1 MPYDPTLVTWDGDN
15 DPENPRNWPSRKKW
29 IVTVLISLSTF
40 ASNFGIANM
49 APALG
54 LISQDYH
61 MTTSVERGLVIA
73 LYVLAFAVA
82 PLVYAPFSEIFGRK
96 TVLMFGLCLYLAF
109 NTACAFAPSYEVLAV
124 FRFFAGF
131 GASAPLAVGGGLLT
145 DVWPPEQRATAMA
158 VFSLAPQMGPVLGP
172 IMGGWITE
180 LLVAWKDIVY
190 ISSGL
195 IAALLIAFIPFVK
208 ETYGPFILARRAAR
222 RRKEESNPELSTV
235 FERKAETLRIKLVK
249 GMVVPFVL
257 LFREPLLQIL
267 VLYVGVLFAV
277 FYLQKTTIPAVYGTV
292 YKEKPG
298 IASLHYLAIGL
309 GLMIGG
315 VIGGRRTDMEFRRL
329 TVKNMG
335 NAVPEFKLSI
345 MRVFSFF
352 PPVGLMLYSWS
363 ADQALPWAVSDLGLF
378 IYAIGMSA
386 SVISAQAYLVECY
399 ALLAAPALLA
409 SVFVRSTM
417 GFSAP
422 LFGEAMYDAL
432 GLGGGGSMMAGI
444 CFAVGV
450 PTPFLLFR
458 FGPMLRARSTYA
470 NHKHAD

>member
-1 MPYDPTLVTWDGDN
+1 MRSLLTMPLQ
-15 DPENPRNWPSRKKW
+15 W

-158 VFSLAPQMGPVLGP
+158 VFSLVSRVRDHSLLVTDARLQAPQMGPVLGP

-298 IASLHYLAIGL
+298 IASLHYL
-309 GLMIGG
+309 
-315 VIGGRRTDMEFRRL
+315 
-329 TVKNMG
+329 
-335 NAVPEFKLSI
+335 
-345 MRVFSFF
+345 
-352 PPVGLMLYSWS
+352 
-363 ADQALPWAVSDLGLF
+363 
-378 IYAIGMSA
+378 
-386 SVISAQAYLVECY
+386 
-399 ALLAAPALLA
+399 
-409 SVFVRSTM
+409 
-417 GFSAP
+417 
-422 LFGEAMYDAL
+422 
-432 GLGGGGSMMAGI
+432 
-444 CFAVGV
+444 
-450 PTPFLLFR
+450 
-458 FGPMLRARSTYA
+458 
-470 NHKHAD
+470 